1 MACLES
7 ITGRL
12 IKKYDEETSDL
23 LTVLLNM
30 IEAWKGK
37 KASEQFRKDVLGI
50 VFKMILLYKQ
60 KHLNKKTFNTFK
72 HSFRFVCSSTTNAYR
87 NFSGHLDAKAIQRIN
102 FYVDK
107 FKNDLKT
114 IAEMHDKK
122 LAQKIESTVS
132 FVGNVEFL
140 TFASKSPTFK
150 VVIFVLMSYL
160 ARTA

>member
-7 ITGRL
+7 LTGRM

-37 KASEQFRKDVLGI
+37 KASEKFRKDVLGI

-60 KHLNKKTFNTFK
+60 KQLNKETFNTFK
-72 HSFRFVCSSTTNAYR
+72 YSFRFICSSMTNAYR
-87 NFSGHLDAKAIQRIN
+87 NYSGQLDEKTLQRIKT
-102 FYVDK
+102 YIDK
-107 FKNDLKT
+107 FKNDLTT
-114 IAEMHDKK
+114 IAEAHDKK

-150 VVIFVLMSYL
+150 AVIFVLMSYL